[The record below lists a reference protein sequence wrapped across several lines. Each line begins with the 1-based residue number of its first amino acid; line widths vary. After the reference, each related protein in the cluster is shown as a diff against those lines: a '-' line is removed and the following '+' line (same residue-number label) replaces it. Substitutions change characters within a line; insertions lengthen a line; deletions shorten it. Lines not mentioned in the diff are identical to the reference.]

1 MTVDEITSYSS
12 LEEGDKHNDIGSFE
26 NKQIPSEIEG
36 FKVREM
42 EKWNLQIGIFSGI
55 HFDRLISFRVKY
67 QVLDD
72 FITKCSR
79 TVWNSGDFIDWI
91 RRRLHNH
98 EHG

>member
-55 HFDRLISFRVKY
+55 HFDRLISFRVRAILFLY
-67 QVLDD
+67 
-72 FITKCSR
+72 SA
-79 TVWNSGDFIDWI
+79 TV
-91 RRRLHNH
+91 
-98 EHG
+98 E

>member
-55 HFDRLISFRVKY
+55 HFDRLISFRVDETQKA
-67 QVLDD
+67 
-72 FITKCSR
+72 FNWMEMEWKE
-79 TVWNSGDFIDWI
+79 SGWSF
-91 RRRLHNH
+91 
-98 EHG
+98 GKVS

>member
-55 HFDRLISFRVKY
+55 HFDRLISFRV
-67 QVLDD
+67 QAM
-72 FITKCSR
+72 SGG
-79 TVWNSGDFIDWI
+79 TVGFGVYSNRVAFPLS
-91 RRRLHNH
+91 
-98 EHG
+98 